1 LVDYRPAF
9 LADGGALLRELLDG
23 LEWAQESITLF
34 GRAVGQP
41 RLTAWVG
48 ERGYSAASRYSA
60 TTAAAPWPPG
70 LTTLRRF
77 LAETYSMRP
86 DAALVN
92 LYRDG
97 RDAVG
102 WHADDEAYLGPD
114 PLVAS
119 LSLGAPR
126 RFVLRPRPAG
136 PSAGRSRVE
145 IVLGDGDLL
154 VMGGATQ
161 RRWQHS
167 VPRSSRPV
175 GARVNL
181 TLREAA
187 GRGRAR

>member
-1 LVDYRPAF
+1 
-9 LADGGALLRELLDG
+9 
-23 LEWAQESITLF
+23 
-34 GRAVGQP
+34 
-41 RLTAWVG
+41 
-48 ERGYSAASRYSA
+48 
-60 TTAAAPWPPG
+60 
-70 LTTLRRF
+70 
-77 LAETYSMRP
+77 MRP